1 VTTIKLRTGT
11 TSQWTKA
18 NPVLLL
24 GEPGYDSDTHILKVG
39 NGSTP
44 WMSLKGYLNETTLAA
59 TYAPGGT
66 AGTISMVDLGDAI
79 AGEVDRAN
87 AEYAEN
93 PDQIWVPA
101 SDFWPLTGTESWGYG
116 GLAVPHV
123 SYGLLLSDTA
133 ATFNDSEGGSYVC
146 KFPSNWTAVSLEVYW
161 TCPVAQASATLRA
174 SWGAKFYSIPSG
186 GAFESGSSALAS
198 NHTSGGTT
206 ADRLVIT
213 PLPGAGAVASIDP
226 AQLNRIM
233 LYRNATSGNDT
244 IVGDVLFLGV
254 MVRRVA

>member
-116 GLAVPHV
+116 GLAVHMCPTGFFSPTRPPRSMTAREARTSASFRPTGRRCRSRSIGPVRSHKRRQRCARLGV
-123 SYGLLLSDTA
+123 RSSTAFPQAERSNPGHRLSPRTTPRRHNGRSARDHSTA
-133 ATFNDSEGGSYVC
+133 RC
-146 KFPSNWTAVSLEVYW
+146 
-161 TCPVAQASATLRA
+161 
-174 SWGAKFYSIPSG
+174 
-186 GAFESGSSALAS
+186 
-198 NHTSGGTT
+198 
-206 ADRLVIT
+206 
-213 PLPGAGAVASIDP
+213 GAVASIDP